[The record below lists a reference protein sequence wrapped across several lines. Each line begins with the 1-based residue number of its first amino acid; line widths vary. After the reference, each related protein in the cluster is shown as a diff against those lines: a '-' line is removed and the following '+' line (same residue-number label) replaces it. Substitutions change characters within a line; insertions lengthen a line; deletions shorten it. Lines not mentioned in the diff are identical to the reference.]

1 MMRLDKYVSQGLGIT
16 RSQARQLIRAKEITV
31 EFKKHL
37 HSDDAID
44 EIKDIVYYK
53 GRKLDYLKYVYI
65 MLNKPRGVLSATI
78 DKKDPTVV
86 DLIKEYQK
94 YDLAMIGRLDKDT
107 EGLFLLTNDGALVHR
122 LTAPNKNVFK
132 KYYVEVNGKWTA
144 EDVIKFQEG
153 LEILDGKK
161 NIFLTKPAKLEIIS
175 DFKAYVSISEGKYH
189 QIKKMC
195 LKVGKEVTYLK
206 RIAIGKLQ
214 LDEKLPV
221 GGYRLLTD
229 EEIEILKSNE

>member
-1 MMRLDKYVSQGLGIT
+1 MRLDKYVSQVLGVT
-16 RSQARQLIRAKEITV
+16 RNEARQLIKAKEITI
-31 EFKKHL
+31 EFKNYL
-37 HSDDAID
+37 HNDDTID

-65 MLNKPRGVLSATI
+65 MLNKPQGILSATV
-78 DKKDPTVV
+78 DKKDPTVL
-86 DLIKEYQK
+86 DLVKEYQK

-107 EGLFLLTNDGALVHR
+107 EGLFILTNDGALVHR

-144 EDVIKFQEG
+144 EDVTRFQEG
-153 LEILDGKK
+153 LEIFDGKK
-161 NIFLTKPAKLEIIS
+161 NLFLTKPAKLEILS
-175 DFKAYVSISEGKYH
+175 DCKAYVSIGEGKYH

-214 LDEKLPV
+214 LDEKLPI

-229 EEIEILKSNE
+229 EEIEILKENE